1 MTTLRHVLSNS
12 SWWLGEKVLVLGT
25 TLATNVVL
33 VRALKPA
40 GFGELSYLLAITGLL
55 VPLTQLGISG
65 LVARAVLEK
74 PDADRAIL
82 RAALLIRA
90 AGCALALLGG
100 AAYWAWFDP
109 ERDSRTVLLVLLAAQ
124 SATMFQLL
132 EFWFQAQMN
141 AGGLVPF
148 RTAAILVAAGL
159 KVLVAQ
165 LTRDA
170 SAVAAVFAVEYA
182 LLAGAYLV
190 AHHRASGYWTAPGV
204 EPEWLR
210 WFAKRAPW
218 LVASGL
224 AEVVYLRIDVVMLER
239 LRGVT
244 EAGVYAVAS
253 KVSEVWY
260 VIPVL
265 LSASMFPMLW
275 SRRQR
280 GEGYE
285 RSLQA
290 GLDALFAIAFTIA
303 LLTQWLSGPLIHA
316 LFGAAYDGAVPVLE
330 LHIWGGIF
338 IFMRSMLSRWLLA
351 EDLLRYSLLT
361 HFTGAFVNVAAN
373 WLLIP
378 RYGATGAAGATVLS
392 YAVASWLAL
401 FLARATRPMAF
412 MMTRALLLPFRWSA
426 LAHYFGHLR
435 LALAKP

>member
-1 MTTLRHVLSNS
+1 
-12 SWWLGEKVLVLGT
+12 
-25 TLATNVVL
+25 
-33 VRALKPA
+33 
-40 GFGELSYLLAITGLL
+40 
-55 VPLTQLGISG
+55 
-65 LVARAVLEK
+65 
-74 PDADRAIL
+74 
-82 RAALLIRA
+82 
-90 AGCALALLGG
+90 
-100 AAYWAWFDP
+100 
-109 ERDSRTVLLVLLAAQ
+109 
-124 SATMFQLL
+124 
-132 EFWFQAQMN
+132 
-141 AGGLVPF
+141 
-148 RTAAILVAAGL
+148 
-159 KVLVAQ
+159 
-165 LTRDA
+165 
-170 SAVAAVFAVEYA
+170 
-182 LLAGAYLV
+182 
-190 AHHRASGYWTAPGV
+190 
-204 EPEWLR
+204 
-210 WFAKRAPW
+210 
-218 LVASGL
+218 
-224 AEVVYLRIDVVMLER
+224 MLER

-280 GEGYE
+280 REGYE

-338 IFMRSMLSRWLLA
+338 IFMRSLLSRWLLA

-361 HFTGAFVNVAAN
+361 HFTGATVNVVAN

-426 LAHYFGHLR
+426 LARYCGHLR
-435 LALAKP
+435 LALVKP